1 MAMVWIAWLSW
12 RSPRRFSRWRV
23 CCPDEASKG
32 ATPARSLLS
41 NGGGGWVV
49 WFWGFPVGWDD
60 WVLMV
65 VGGG

>member
-1 MAMVWIAWLSW
+1 MV
-12 RSPRRFSRWRV
+12 F
-23 CCPDEASKG
+23 
-32 ATPARSLLS
+32 
-41 NGGGGWVV
+41 GGGGWVV